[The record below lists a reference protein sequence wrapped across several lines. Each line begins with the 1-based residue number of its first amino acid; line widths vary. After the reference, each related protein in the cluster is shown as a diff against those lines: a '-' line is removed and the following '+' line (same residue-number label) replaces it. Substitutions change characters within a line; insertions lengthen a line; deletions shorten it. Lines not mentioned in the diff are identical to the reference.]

1 MDVNDDYG
9 RPAGEWQW
17 DTDDSLLALNAAIRW
32 ALTRYLPDE
41 FFGPGRIRFDMIGKD
56 KLPSE
61 PTVSVFLYDIQEDL
75 ELRHGQS
82 RHYNPTSHMLSP
94 GQVHV
99 RCCYLL
105 TYWEP
110 ADSAT
115 EGFDT
120 PSQQMQV
127 INAALN
133 AILNMQLPELPSAF
147 VRVIAPSEHLSS
159 LGSFWQSM
167 GDRPRLSL
175 NFTVTIPIALGG
187 KVTDPDTIKPVLSVD
202 TTLTAQDASWE
213 QEDRALQFKRALIA
227 EVLSAYQKSSPKKTD
242 WVAVRAQLAR
252 LQVSYSYGDVKPQMQ
267 VAGDVDSEVYVC
279 ITAVIEALKSNKK
292 NKPEAGNVDMSE
304 LRIVSV
310 S

>member
-1 MDVNDDYG
+1 MDFNDDYVWP
-9 RPAGEWQW
+9 R
-17 DTDDSLLALNAAIRW
+17 DKDDSLLALNEAIW
-32 ALTRYLPDE
+32 QALTRYLPAD
-41 FFGPGRIRFDMIGKD
+41 FYGPGRIRFDMIGKD
-56 KLPSE
+56 KLPSD

-82 RHYNPTSHMLSP
+82 RHYNPTSHVLSP

-110 ADSAT
+110 ADSAP

-120 PSQQMQV
+120 PSQQMQI

-187 KVTDPDTIKPVLSVD
+187 KVADSGTIKPVLSVD
-202 TTLTAQDASWE
+202 AELTPQDASWE

-227 EVLSAYQKSSPKKTD
+227 QVLSAYQASPHKKPD

-252 LQVSYSYGDVKPQMQ
+252 LQVSYRDGASPRMHV
-267 VAGDVDSEVYVC
+267 
-279 ITAVIEALKSNKK
+279 
-292 NKPEAGNVDMSE
+292 AGNVDTEVHTHVTQAINTLKSNTKNNLKADNVDTTD
-304 LRIVSV
+304 LRTVS
-310 S
+310 

>member
-1 MDVNDDYG
+1 MTFSADDLFPPIMDN
-9 RPAGEWQW
+9 
-17 DTDDSLLALNAAIRW
+17 SLLDLNDAIQKALQE
-32 ALTRYLPDE
+32 YLPGE
-41 FFGPGRIRFDMIGKD
+41 FQVPGRIRFDMIGKD

-61 PTVSVFLYDIQEDL
+61 PTISVFLYDIQEDL

-82 RHYNPTSHMLSP
+82 RHYNPTSHVLSP

-115 EGFDT
+115 EGFDA
-120 PSQQMQV
+120 PSQQMQI

-133 AILNMQLPELPSAF
+133 AVLNMQLPELHSAF

-175 NFTVTIPIALGG
+175 NFTVTIPITLGE
-187 KVTDPDTIKPVLSVD
+187 KVTAPDNIKPVLSVD
-202 TTLTAQDASWE
+202 TKLTSQDASWE
-213 QEDRALQFKRALIA
+213 QEDWALQFKRALIA
-227 EVLSAYQKSSPKKTD
+227 QMLSAYQKSSPKKTD
-242 WVAVRAQLAR
+242 WVVVRAQLAR
-252 LQVSYSYGDVKPQMQ
+252 LQVSYSYGGVKPQMQ
-267 VAGDVDSEVYVC
+267 VAGDVDSEVYAR
-279 ITAVIEALKSNKK
+279 ITAAIKALKK
-292 NKPEAGNVDMSE
+292 NEANNSLLDNVDTSK
-304 LRIVSV
+304 LQSVSV

>member
-1 MDVNDDYG
+1 MTFSDDDLSQSNMDN
-9 RPAGEWQW
+9 
-17 DTDDSLLALNAAIRW
+17 SLLDLNHAIKLALQE
-32 ALTRYLPDE
+32 YLPRE
-41 FFGPGRIRFDMIGKD
+41 FQASGRIRFDMIGKD

-82 RHYNPTSHMLSP
+82 RHYNPTSHVLSP

-115 EGFDT
+115 EGFDA
-120 PSQQMQV
+120 PSQQMQI

-133 AILNMQLPELPSAF
+133 AVLNMQLPELPSAF

-187 KVTDPDTIKPVLSVD
+187 KVTASDHINPVLSVA
-202 TTLTAQDASWE
+202 TKLTAQDASWE
-213 QEDRALQFKRALIA
+213 QEDWALQFKRALIA
-227 EVLSAYQKSSPKKTD
+227 EVLSAYQKSPPNESY

-252 LQVSYSYGDVKPQMQ
+252 LQVSYSDGASPLMHVT
-267 VAGDVDSEVYVC
+267 GDVDSEVFARVTQA
-279 ITAVIEALKSNKK
+279 IKALKSNPK
-292 NKPEAGNVDMSE
+292 NNLKAGNVDTSE
-304 LRIVSV
+304 LRTVS
-310 S
+310 